1 MTAGVVDKQHG
12 SYVCTYYGCHRKT
25 IEERGGGSGQSLR
38 EIHVCVCVCVHFMY
52 ASVNCAGR
60 YSLSHWVACAYDPG
74 RLSVGFCWTV
84 GLVATDGP

>member
-1 MTAGVVDKQHG
+1 MVAM
-12 SYVCTYYGCHRKT
+12 CTYYGCHRKT

-60 YSLSHWVACAYDPG
+60 
-74 RLSVGFCWTV
+74 
-84 GLVATDGP
+84 

>member
-1 MTAGVVDKQHG
+1 LINNMVAM
-12 SYVCTYYGCHRKT
+12 CTYYGCHRKT

-38 EIHVCVCVCVHFMY
+38 EIHVCVCVRSFYVCQRELCRALVFLIGLHVRT
-52 ASVNCAGR
+52 A
-60 YSLSHWVACAYDPG
+60 G